1 MRLRCP
7 WGGGGR
13 GRCSDESDFCHD
25 EMGHP
30 GRRLRMRRRGMG
42 GVRPLSCLGVGESGV
57 ITKVEGEIP
66 LKRRIL
72 EMGAVPGTE
81 VVVERVAPFG
91 DPIDVKLKG
100 YHLSLRKEEAEKILV
115 E

>member
-1 MRLRCP
+1 MRLWCP
-7 WGGGGR
+7 WGEGRGGGETSSLKEGA
-13 GRCSDESDFCHD
+13 GRCK
-25 EMGHP
+25 
-30 GRRLRMRRRGMG
+30 RLRMRRRGG
-42 GVRPLSCLGVGESGV
+42 AGVRPLSTLCVGEAGV
-57 ITKVEGEIP
+57 ITRVEGEVP

-81 VVVERVAPFG
+81 VVVERVAPLG

-100 YHLSLRKEEAEKILV
+100 YHLSLRREEAEKILV

>member
-1 MRLRCP
+1 MRFKCP

-13 GRCSDESDFCHD
+13 CIENPDSCH
-25 EMGHP
+25 EGAAHP
-30 GRRLRMRRRGMG
+30 GRRMRMRRRGG
-42 GVRPLSCLGVGESGV
+42 FGVRPLSCLNVGESGV
-57 ITKVEGEIP
+57 IAKVEGEIP

-91 DPIDVKLKG
+91 DPIDIKLKG

>member
-1 MRLRCP
+1 MRV
-7 WGGGGR
+7 
-13 GRCSDESDFCHD
+13 
-25 EMGHP
+25 
-30 GRRLRMRRRGMG
+30 RRRGG
-42 GVRPLSCLGVGESGV
+42 IRPLSRLGVGESAV
-57 ITKVEGEIP
+57 IARVEGEIA

-81 VVVERVAPFG
+81 VVVERVAPLG
-91 DPIDVKLKG
+91 DPIDVRLKG